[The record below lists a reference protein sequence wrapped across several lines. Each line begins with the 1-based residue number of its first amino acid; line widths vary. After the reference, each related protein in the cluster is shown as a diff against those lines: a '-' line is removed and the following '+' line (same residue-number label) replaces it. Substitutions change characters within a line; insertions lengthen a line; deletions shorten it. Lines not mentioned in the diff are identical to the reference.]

1 MSDVPFFSV
10 VIPVLN
16 EAEYLPR
23 LLSDLKKQT
32 DRAFEVIIVDGGS
45 VDATLEKARAFSDAL
60 TLTIISSERKNVCYQ
75 RNRGAREAK
84 GLYLVF
90 FDADVQ
96 IPYNYLSRIRQFLQ
110 KEKVPFVTTRIK
122 SDSHQVYDQAI
133 VKLVNLT
140 MDVAQGMER
149 PFVGGYNFMVL
160 KSVFELVGGF
170 REDVVHAEDAD
181 LSLRL
186 HQAGYRLTV
195 LKSPTLTFSLR
206 RFRAEGRIKVL
217 QKNAAATLHIFTKGP
232 ITKEIFSYPMGGLW
246 YKLKRREEIRP
257 QVLKQA
263 EIRVRRFLKLFL
275 E

>member
-140 MDVAQGMER
+140 MDVAQVMER